1 MATVTPHA
9 QHRFIVDP
17 TEPRS
22 DVERRA
28 LESLEPRSQR
38 TYTPSGAV
46 IARSSGSFHYTP
58 EGRKLADFTSGV
70 LVANLGHHPS
80 RWWSRVNRYMGL
92 SFEPANDRYLTA
104 TPLTAYNALT
114 EVEAEASRR
123 LIANLRSQA
132 GGGRLEQILWAASGS
147 EAVHKGLK
155 AALAHRPGADMILA
169 TRNGFHGKK
178 GLAGAVTGTEADD
191 DRDPRVQFIAFPLE
205 ECFSVHRRREPID
218 LTPYR
223 EELSSIYARHGQ
235 RICALVTEP
244 YLGGGGSYHPQ
255 VEYLQ
260 MLQRFCRQHDILF
273 VLDEVQSNFGRTG
286 SMYAYTTYGVEPD
299 LVVLGK
305 GMANGMPVDA
315 VAGRRDVLEALRY
328 GEASDTWS
336 AHPLGCAAVLATLD
350 EFEAGGVMD
359 HALQLS
365 LVIESGLLRLAQ
377 LDAIRAVRGEG
388 TVWGV
393 HCAPLGDRSAEQIA
407 AEVVKRCYLG
417 DRQGRAIHLL
427 GPLAGCVIRV
437 APPLTMELEDALEY
451 LDAMYDIVAEIS

>member
-1 MATVTPHA
+1 
-9 QHRFIVDP
+9 
-17 TEPRS
+17 
-22 DVERRA
+22 
-28 LESLEPRSQR
+28 
-38 TYTPSGAV
+38 
-46 IARSSGSFHYTP
+46 
-58 EGRKLADFTSGV
+58 
-70 LVANLGHHPS
+70 
-80 RWWSRVNRYMGL
+80 
-92 SFEPANDRYLTA
+92 
-104 TPLTAYNALT
+104 
-114 EVEAEASRR
+114 
-123 LIANLRSQA
+123 
-132 GGGRLEQILWAASGS
+132 LWAASGS

-169 TRNGFHGKK
+169 TRYGFHGKK
-178 GLAGAVTGTEADD
+178 GLAGAVTGTEADE
-191 DRDPRVQFIAFPLE
+191 DRDPRVQFISFPLE
-205 ECFSVHRRREPID
+205 ECFSIHCRRAPID

-223 EELSSIYARHGQ
+223 EELSSNYARHGR

-299 LVVLGK
+299 LVILGK

-377 LDAIRAVRGEG
+377 LDAVRAVRGEG
-388 TVWGV
+388 AVWGV
-393 HCAPLGDRSAEQIA
+393 HCARLGDRSAEAVA
-407 AEVVKRCYLG
+407 AEIVKRCYLG

>member
-1 MATVTPHA
+1 
-9 QHRFIVDP
+9 
-17 TEPRS
+17 
-22 DVERRA
+22 
-28 LESLEPRSQR
+28 
-38 TYTPSGAV
+38 
-46 IARSSGSFHYTP
+46 
-58 EGRKLADFTSGV
+58 
-70 LVANLGHHPS
+70 
-80 RWWSRVNRYMGL
+80 
-92 SFEPANDRYLTA
+92 
-104 TPLTAYNALT
+104 
-114 EVEAEASRR
+114 
-123 LIANLRSQA
+123 
-132 GGGRLEQILWAASGS
+132 
-147 EAVHKGLK
+147 
-155 AALAHRPGADMILA
+155 
-169 TRNGFHGKK
+169 
-178 GLAGAVTGTEADD
+178 
-191 DRDPRVQFIAFPLE
+191 
-205 ECFSVHRRREPID
+205 

-393 HCAPLGDRSAEQIA
+393 HCAPLGGRSAEEIA
-407 AEVVKRCYLG
+407 VEVVKRCYLG